1 MATESVKILIEAEDQ
16 ASAKIAAAS
25 KEVENRIKNIK
36 DVGGKAKASTE
47 FIGTLANSLGGS
59 EIAGYASQLAGLT
72 EKVGQFSEVSKVG
85 GAGAMAFK
93 AGLVGVVGVLSF
105 QVGSALGN
113 MIFETDKWNKE
124 LEKSIELSKKMASE
138 LNRLAD
144 VRLGDN
150 LAEIRLFEDPQDQ
163 IDAIKKLSN
172 DAGKEVSSL
181 VKQIE
186 EKRKELKAGSFD
198 ADADIFGGALTNKTR
213 ANELM
218 REIEDLTDKK
228 EKENARALALDKQAG
243 DMARQIDTDK
253 MLRDRD
259 LRKADEAYIA
269 GLDKQLGLLKA
280 IQQDSQ
286 IDLGNSNIEKLQ
298 EEIRLLEDKQQGM
311 AAIRELANQSTSGN
325 LEMTIDGEVDLRAEA
340 ESKLVAIKLIEKQT
354 ELERLQ
360 REEKKAAL
368 KEIADAE
375 FNATMA
381 AEKAFIAERDRLAE
395 QKVLLEQGAEA
406 AHAMRLAKQGIA
418 EEDAK
423 SFAAQQAELDNQKQ
437 VQEKM
442 KARES
447 AQPLQAVSSRFLTR
461 GPVDDKMLDVAKSQ
475 LKVQQEQLAE
485 LKKPK
490 PEGPKMRDVRLVEV
504 G

>member
-59 EIAGYASQLAGLT
+59 ELSSYASQLAGLT

-105 QVGSALGN
+105 QVGNALGN

-124 LEKSIELSKKMASE
+124 LEKSIDLSKKMASE

-144 VRLGDN
+144 VRISDT
-150 LAEIRLFEDPQDQ
+150 LADIRFIEDP
-163 IDAIKKLSN
+163 
-172 DAGKEVSSL
+172 E
-181 VKQIE
+181 KQIE
-186 EKRKELKAGSFD
+186 EMRKLRESAAKEVDGIVASIARLEKEMSASSFD
-198 ADADIFGGALTNKTR
+198 QDANIFSVFGSSDMRTEEIKR
-213 ANELM
+213 EL
-218 REIEDLTDKK
+218 EAATEAK
-228 EKENARALALDKQAG
+228 EKANARFLALDKEVG
-243 DMARQIDTDK
+243 DSVRQLEKDK
-253 MLRDRD
+253 ISAIR
-259 LRKADEAYIA
+259 ADEKYLDS
-269 GLDKQLGLLKA
+269 LDKQIAMLQAVKEDETGLAALREQAAQATSGLLETDSAKKA
-280 IQQDSQ
+280 
-286 IDLGNSNIEKLQ
+286 
-298 EEIRLLEDKQQGM
+298 EDKLKQIQLLQQE
-311 AAIRELANQSTSGN
+311 I
-325 LEMTIDGEVDLRAEA
+325 
-340 ESKLVAIKLIEKQT
+340 
-354 ELERLQ
+354 ELEKKA

-368 KEIADAE
+368 KEIADME

-406 AHAMRLAKQGIA
+406 AHAMRLAKQGIS

-423 SFAAQQAELDNQKQ
+423 SFAAQQAALDEQKQ
-437 VQEKM
+437 IAEKM

-490 PEGPKMRDVRLVEV
+490 PEGPKVRDIRLVEV

>member
-47 FIGTLANSLGGS
+47 FIGTLANTLGGS
-59 EIAGYASQLAGLT
+59 ELSSYASQLAGLT

-93 AGLVGVVGVLSF
+93 AGLAGVVGVLSF
-105 QVGSALGN
+105 QVGNALGN

-124 LEKSIELSKKMASE
+124 LEKSIELSKKMSAE

-144 VRLGDN
+144 VRMGDA
-150 LAEIRLFEDPQDQ
+150 LADIQFLEDPEKQ
-163 IDAIKKLSN
+163 IEQIRKLSN
-172 DAGKEVSSL
+172 EAGKEVSSL
-181 VKQIE
+181 AARIE
-186 EKRKELKAGSFD
+186 ALKNEQRSNSFD
-198 ADADIFGGALTNKTR
+198 KDADIFGGAFASMLNKTR
-213 ANELM
+213 NAEVI

-228 EKENARALALDKQAG
+228 EKANARALALDKQAG
-243 DMARQIDTDK
+243 DATRQIEKDKLSAIRTDEK
-253 MLRDRD
+253 YL
-259 LRKADEAYIA
+259 ES
-269 GLDKQLGLLKA
+269 LDKQIAMLQAVKE
-280 IQQDSQ
+280 DSK
-286 IDLGNSNIEKLQ
+286 IDLQISLGASGIEKLQ
-298 EEIRLLEDKQQGM
+298 KEIESLEQRKVNLATQEQAKQ
-311 AAIRELANQSTSGN
+311 NTSG
-325 LEMTIDGEVDLRAEA
+325 LVSDEGGDAAKEA
-340 ESKLVAIKLIEKQT
+340 ESKLTTIKLIEKQI
-354 ELERLQ
+354 ELEKLQ

-368 KEIADAE
+368 KEIADLE
-375 FNATMA
+375 FNSVMA

-406 AHAMRLAKQGIA
+406 AHAMRLAKQGIT